1 MQPQT
6 VKSKIRKIQKPR
18 PALFSIL
25 ALTLTV
31 HPLANEDVLEPSVA
45 NEVDHALSRAPTNV
59 PSVTALPLFPTGH
72 VFATNGLSRT
82 AIAIRLVSAQRAD
95 GRWYAVWNGRT
106 NDMTAVAVERLE
118 RCRE

>member
-1 MQPQT
+1 MQAQT

-45 NEVDHALSRAPTNV
+45 NEVDHALARAPTNAPPV
-59 PSVTALPLFPTGH
+59 ARLPVFPVSH
-72 VFATNGLSRT
+72 PLYTNALSRT
-82 AIAIRLVSAQRAD
+82 AIAVRLVSAQRTD
-95 GRWYAVWNGRT
+95 GRWYAVWDGRT
-106 NDMTAVAVERLE
+106 NDVTSVAVERLE